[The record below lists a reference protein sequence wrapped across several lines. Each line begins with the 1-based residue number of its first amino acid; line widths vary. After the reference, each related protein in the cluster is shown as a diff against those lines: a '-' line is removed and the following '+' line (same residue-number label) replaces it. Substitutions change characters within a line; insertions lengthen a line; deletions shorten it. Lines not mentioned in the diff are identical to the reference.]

1 MTIEIAG
8 NQVFKNAEIL
18 QRHRVIGLM
27 SGQGELKPKMG
38 LGLLINIGGDPFV
51 SHVFETA
58 NDIFHR
64 HNSDKTARLDFR
76 DIIENGFLGQLSQT
90 QIAQPLLVILNTL
103 SRYVLEKQ
111 FGIHLS
117 MLAGHSA
124 GEYSALPGN
133 CLNIDSALEAI
144 IARGRITQEEVQRS
158 IDLAEPQ
165 TTMYALKRKNPID
178 LDEVFAS
185 LHTIGISPPNASD
198 QTSTIQA
205 GYALING
212 KNDLVVWSEDQYS
225 DLLKTTLKPL
235 GIRMIKLNI
244 PTAFHANTPT
254 MLRIA
259 KRMNGVLH
267 SLNWKDAETPII
279 MNATQQVARSKD
291 DIVQALLDNHTKMVD
306 WLGCMKTMAREGVD
320 AAVQL
325 GPGSFLSQQIGQI
338 IPGIITD
345 YSGL

>member
-1 MTIEIAG
+1 MTIETAR
-8 NQVFKNAEIL
+8 NQTFKNAETL

-38 LGLLINIGGDPFV
+38 LELLTSIGGDPFV
-51 SHVFETA
+51 LHVFETA

-64 HNSDKTARLDFR
+64 YNPDKITRLDFR
-76 DIIENGFLGQLSQT
+76 GIIENGSLGLLSQT
-90 QIAQPLLVILNTL
+90 EIDQPLLMILNTL

-124 GEYSALPGN
+124 GEYSALAGN
-133 CLNIDSALEAI
+133 CLDIDSALEAI
-144 IARGRITQEEVQRS
+144 IARGRITQQEVQRS
-158 IDLAEPQ
+158 IELGEPQ
-165 TTMYALKRKNPID
+165 TAMYALKRKNPIA

-185 LHTIGISPPNASD
+185 LHNICISPPNANN

-212 KNDLVVWSEDQYS
+212 KNDLVVWSENQYFN
-225 DLLKTTLKPL
+225 LLEATLKPL

-254 MLRIA
+254 MQRIA
-259 KRMNGVLH
+259 KRMSGVLH
-267 SLNWKDAETPII
+267 SLNWKDPETPII
-279 MNATQQVARSKD
+279 MNATKQVARTKNE
-291 DIVQALLDNHTKMVD
+291 IIQALLDNHTNMVD
-306 WLGCMKTMAREGVD
+306 WLECMNSMAQEGID

-325 GPGSFLSQQIGQI
+325 GPGSFLSQQLGQTI
-338 IPGIITD
+338 SGIVTD
-345 YSGL
+345 YSAL